1 MTVRFTPSGE
11 RQFLD
16 VIAYIL
22 ADRPAAARRFYQRAL
37 TSLRRLEKFP
47 ESGRRIPEFR
57 DLPYRE
63 VIVRPY
69 RFFYRVEGTTVWVVG
84 VWHSEQLADAP
95 EAQGDV

>member
-1 MTVRFTPSGE
+1 MKLRFTPSGE

-22 ADRPAAARRFYQRAL
+22 ADRPRAARQFYSRAL
-37 TSLRRLEKFP
+37 KVLGRLEKFP
-47 ESGRRIPEFR
+47 ESGRRLPEFA

-69 RFFYRVEGTTVWVVG
+69 RFFYRIQNDTVWVVG
-84 VWHSEQLADAP
+84 VWHSAQLPTDPTIDRA
-95 EAQGDV
+95 

>member
-1 MTVRFTPSGE
+1 VKVRSTPAGD

-22 ADRPAAARRFYQRAL
+22 ADRPAAARRFYARARNAL
-37 TSLRRLEKFP
+37 SRLEKFP

-57 DLPYRE
+57 GLPYHE

-69 RFFYRVEGTTVWVVG
+69 RFFYRTRGSTVWVVG
-84 VWHSEQLADAP
+84 VWHSAQLAAEP
-95 EAQGDV
+95 EVP